1 MIDFARTH
9 MGKRFFE
16 STLPDLVLQ
25 VRRVANALE
34 AIADTLRAGTE
45 RKDEPH
51 TPKETRG

>member
-34 AIADTLRAGTE
+34 AIADILRAGTE